1 MLFRIMRG
9 QYEELSCPF
18 CDKGKIQCWYI
29 PESYKVRHVRSGKGK
44 SNIPQKSSEVWL
56 IQSGC
61 NICGKSSEEVKKELR
76 KKEMI

>member
-1 MLFRIMRG
+1 MRG

-29 PESYKVRHVRSGKGK
+29 PSVTTVRTRPSATFGKMKEK
-44 SNIPQKSSEVWL
+44 SKSPDIWL

-61 NICGKSSEEVKKELR
+61 SFCGKSQEEVEKELR
-76 KKEMI
+76 KKEII